1 MDLRQIGTRERERER
16 DGLFWSYSYSQY
28 IHTYDRGGV
37 IEEKISCEKKGK
49 KIRNI
54 IEILSDARAVQP
66 V

>member
-1 MDLRQIGTRERERER
+1 
-16 DGLFWSYSYSQY
+16 
-28 IHTYDRGGV
+28 V